1 MYVVLVIQ
9 IDHLNTKVIIDTVC
23 SDRLSLHI
31 SDHVYGRVYSDRPSF
46 HRNDHVC
53 GLVYPLSLHRLIMCM
68 GVSASF
74 HRSDHVYV
82 GVYIQTGHLFIEV
95 ILCLDASSDRPSISP
110 QNWLCMFVCLL
121 RSASFH
127 RSDHVCGRV
136 CSDRPSPQ
144 NLCVWACIFKSAISL
159 QNDNVCGRVCSPSF
173 HRSDHVCGRVY
184 SDRPF
189 FHRSDHG
196 SNLIYSNRTSA
207 IEVIMFEFIH
217 IGYSPQR
224 WIYMWPCPFKRTIFP

>member
-1 MYVVLVIQ
+1 MYVGLVIQ

-110 QNWLCMFVCLL
+110 QNWSLCLFVY
-121 RSASFH
+121 
-127 RSDHVCGRV
+127 
-136 CSDRPSPQ
+136 SDRHLSTEVIMYVDVSVQ
-144 NLCVWACIFKSAISL
+144 IGHLHKTY
-159 QNDNVCGRVCSPSF
+159 
-173 HRSDHVCGRVY
+173 VCGRVY
-184 SDRPF
+184 SNRPF
-189 FHRSDHG
+189 LYRMIMCAGVSVQTGHPS
-196 SNLIYSNRTSA
+196 T
-207 IEVIMFEFIH
+207 EVIMFVDVCIQTGHLSTKLSCLWTCVFRSAIL
-217 IGYSPQR
+217 PQK
-224 WIYMWPCPFKRTIFP
+224 WSWQ